1 MPRKPR
7 FVLPDYPQHVILR
20 GNDRRACFFAPSDY
34 RLFLSYLAEAGKRH
48 CLETHAYALMT
59 NHVHLLVT
67 PRAEFAIS
75 HAMQRLGQRYVQ
87 SINKQYRR
95 TGTMWEGRFKS
106 SLVQSDRYLLTCM
119 RYIELNPVRAG
130 MVEHPGDYPWSSYR
144 ANGLGHI
151 DELLAQHPL
160 YQALGA
166 TPSLRQHAYR
176 QLFASHIDET
186 ILGLIRGT
194 VNQELVLGSDRFRA
208 QIEAMTLRQAGERRR
223 GRPRKPMGGEEY

>member
-7 FVLPDYPQHVILR
+7 FVLPDYPQHTILR
-20 GNDRRACFFAPSDY
+20 GNDRHACFFAPSDY
-34 RLFLSYLAEAGKRH
+34 RLFLGYLAEACKRYS
-48 CLETHAYALMT
+48 LELHAYVLMT
-59 NHVHLLVT
+59 NHVHLLAT

-87 SINKQYRR
+87 SINKRYRR

-106 SLVQSDRYLLTCM
+106 SLVQTDRYLLTCM

-130 MVEHPGDYPWSSYR
+130 MVNHPGDYPWSSYR
-144 ANGLGHI
+144 ANGLGDI
-151 DELLAQHPL
+151 NELLAPHPL
-160 YQALGA
+160 YQVLGA

-176 QLFASHIDET
+176 RLFVSHIDET
-186 ILGLIRGT
+186 DLGLIRGT

-208 QIEAMTLRQAGERRR
+208 QIEAMTSRQAGERRR
-223 GRPRKPMGGEEY
+223 GRPRKQRDRGVY